1 MGNIV
6 LQATVM
12 PESSCQLGGTPFDRV
27 PARPYNTLLFVSL
40 LGQEQ
45 SYVVYIS
52 AAIEPQEET

>member
-1 MGNIV
+1 V